1 MPRMGSRVL
10 MWLAICNFAAPAIGQ
25 PQQQDA
31 LAEKM
36 FVSGRNLMRDKYY
49 QQAIQ
54 DFKSLISSYP
64 ASNFTDN
71 ALLELGRYYYH
82 VERNSQEALKFF
94 QQIIDGYQGRDT
106 TADAYYYKGL
116 LLSEGAGGDQQLQ
129 DGLANFLRTVQFY
142 PNSLVVE
149 DSLYRAGMVEQRLQH
164 YEQAAEYFERC
175 ATEYPSGVVAPAAQL
190 ALGNSLFY
198 IGKIDRSMQEIQRVR
213 DIYADRP
220 EASTALRSLALLW
233 RFYYQMKIDPGS
245 MYKSQELVSPKG
257 ATPIQECGGMVF
269 DPNEVLLFSDP
280 KNARIHIMA
289 SDLRVTGGLA
299 ARRPAGVFADSNGGV
314 VAADETGLTTRER
327 FYPLAWTKP
336 EKHESQPVGDAE
348 DVIRTSFGDYYV
360 LESGRVLHFSRS
372 IVFDSVYAP
381 GSGGGVRSISVDPE
395 DRIALLVKDKKV
407 NIYDRRG
414 KLVVSIPPAG
424 PGYTF
429 QDPTQIRFDSF
440 GHLYV
445 LDRALRA
452 VHIFDRQGKLI
463 YQSVVAAMRSPKQLA
478 VNGAGDIYVWDDKA
492 PGIWILK

>member
-1 MPRMGSRVL
+1 MGSRVL
-10 MWLAICNFAAPAIGQ
+10 IWLALTNLVLPGIAQ

-36 FVSGRNLMRDKYY
+36 FLSGRNLMRDKYY

-82 VERNSQEALKFF
+82 VERNSQEALRFF

-116 LLSEGAGGDQQLQ
+116 LLSEGAGSDQQLQ

-149 DSLYRAGMVEQRLQH
+149 DSLYHAGLVEQRLQH

-175 ATEYPSGVVAPAAQL
+175 ATEYPSGVAAPSAQL
-190 ALGNSLFY
+190 ALGDALFY
-198 IGKIDRSMQEIQRVR
+198 MGKTDRSMQEIQRVR
-213 DIYADRP
+213 DLYAERP
-220 EASTALRSLALLW
+220 DASAALRSLALLW
-233 RFYYQMKIDPGS
+233 RFYYQLKIDPGS
-245 MYKSQELVSPKG
+245 LYKSQELVVPKG
-257 ATPIQECGGMVF
+257 PALIQECGGMVF
-269 DPNEVLLFSDP
+269 DPNQVLLFSDP
-280 KNARIHIMA
+280 KNARIHIIG
-289 SDLRVTGGLA
+289 SDLRVTGGLG
-299 ARRPAGVFADSNGGV
+299 ARRPAGVFADSDGGV

-327 FYPLAWTKP
+327 FYPLTWTKP

-360 LESGRVLHFSRS
+360 LESGRVLHFSRTL
-372 IVFDSVYAP
+372 VFDSVYAP
-381 GSGGGVRSISVDPE
+381 GSGGGVESISVDAQ
-395 DRIALLVKDKKV
+395 DRIALLFKDKKV

-414 KLVVSIPPAG
+414 KLVVSIPAAG
-424 PGYTF
+424 PGYAF
-429 QDPTQIRFDSF
+429 QDPTQIRFDSYA
-440 GHLYV
+440 HLYV
-445 LDRALRA
+445 LDRALHA
-452 VHIFDRQGKLI
+452 IHIFDRQGKLI
-463 YQSVVAAMRSPKQLA
+463 YQSVVTGMRSPKRLA
-478 VNGAGDIYVWDDKA
+478 VNGSGDIYVWDDKA
-492 PGIWILK
+492 PGIWVLK